1 MEKSALLKCVGGI
14 CLAIMAGML
23 YAAAGVKAAPPD
35 PSVQA
40 SAEVRW
46 AVPEPVF
53 GGRAKLNVWG
63 FDIYHANLWVAPGFK
78 SGDYAKH
85 PFAIELA
92 YLRDF
97 KRGAIASR
105 SITEMAR
112 QAKST
117 PNDQAGWER
126 QMRDVFPD
134 VKAGDR
140 ILGVN
145 LPGEGAR
152 FLTNG
157 KPSGEIR
164 DPEFARLFFGIWL
177 SPSSSEPKMRLDLL
191 AHTVP

>member
-1 MEKSALLKCVGGI
+1 MEKSALLKRVGGI
-14 CLAIMAGML
+14 CLAFMAGML
-23 YAAAGVKAAPPD
+23 SAPAGVNAASPD

-40 SAEVRW
+40 SAEVHRT
-46 AVPEPVF
+46 VPEPVL
-53 GGRAKLNVWG
+53 GGRAKLSVWG

-78 SGDYAKH
+78 SGDYANH

-105 SITEMAR
+105 SIAEMAR

-117 PNDQAGWER
+117 PIEQASWER
-126 QMRDVFPD
+126 QMREVFPD

-145 LPGEGAR
+145 MPGQGAR

-177 SPSSSEPKMRLDLL
+177 SPSSSEPKMRQDLL
-191 AHTVP
+191 AYTVP

>member
-1 MEKSALLKCVGGI
+1 MEKSAILKWVGQI
-14 CLAIMAGML
+14 CLASAAGML
-23 YAAAGVKAAPPD
+23 SAH
-35 PSVQA
+35 VQA
-40 SAEVRW
+40 PIEVQN
-46 AVPEPVF
+46 AVPAPVL
-53 GGRAKLNVWG
+53 GGRAKLSVWG
-63 FDIYHANLWVAPGFK
+63 FEIYHASLWVAPGFK

-97 KRGAIASR
+97 KRDAIAGR
-105 SITEMAR
+105 SIAEMAR
-112 QAKST
+112 QEKSAEPT
-117 PNDQAGWER
+117 QASWQR

-152 FLTNG
+152 FWTNG

-177 SPSSSEPKMRLDLL
+177 SPSSSEPRMRLELL
-191 AHTVP
+191 AHTEP